1 MGFVQRSER
10 RRQSD
15 SYIADRSLMD
25 HWKETPR
32 DQAGQGDRQTQ
43 RQLTGGGDRAE
54 EETQLTSRGRN
65 KLTGRAVHSVLWGG
79 I

>member
-1 MGFVQRSER
+1 
-10 RRQSD
+10 
-15 SYIADRSLMD
+15 MD